1 VSRAGSGE
9 APAHPGSSVLGML
22 GWSLL
27 DLDDHH

>member
-1 VSRAGSGE
+1 VSSRQRRSSCAS
-9 APAHPGSSVLGML
+9 GSSVLGML

>member
-1 VSRAGSGE
+1 VSSRQRRSSRAS
-9 APAHPGSSVLGML
+9 GSSVLRML

>member
-1 VSRAGSGE
+1 MVYRE
-9 APAHPGSSVLGML
+9 PAAAKLLRSSVLGML